1 MKVTYLYIAMAFVLA
16 CMWACT
22 EDAPES
28 GMANAEASR
37 IYLSAGVDEVR
48 SSRAAYYPTDASGNP
63 LSVPTDNHPLNVSVW
78 ASTTQG
84 VFADNGLTGY
94 TGEVAIHSNAH
105 FKNGDPQLFGDG
117 DIIYPQN
124 KNVYFV
130 GLHPQG
136 SSWVPSAD
144 HTKATFTFTG
154 KEDVMFAPYISGVY
168 GTGKNIKSF
177 EFHHL
182 LTWLRIEMA
191 ADKSKESI
199 FDREEV
205 SKAWGNIV
213 SMTISSQNQVIVDLS
228 KEDFSAN
235 DITFGETTE
244 IFPFYQ
250 KGTDN
255 VYPPDDSSIPT
266 GTQGGEEVAYVMCAP
281 VQCLEKRY
289 DEDGN
294 EVDPSEYI
302 ISIKTENRDLEIP
315 IDLKDENGNP
325 LNGVSTMGKQFTVLL
340 NFKLGNVIGVSAGI
354 SLSAETEWY
363 THGTGTGEL
372 TESLFESNSS
382 N

>member
-16 CMWACT
+16 YMWACT
-22 EDAPES
+22 EDAPEL

-48 SSRAAYYPTDASGNP
+48 SSRAAYYPTDASGKP

-78 ASTTQG
+78 ASTTQD
-84 VFADNGLTGY
+84 VFANNGSTGH
-94 TGEVAIHSNAH
+94 TGEGEVAIHSSAH

-117 DIIYPQN
+117 DIIYPRN

-136 SSWVPSAD
+136 SSWVPSDD

-154 KEDVMFAPYISGVY
+154 KEDVMFAPQISGVY
-168 GTGKNIKSF
+168 GKGKNISPF
-177 EFHHL
+177 IFHHL

-191 ADKSKESI
+191 ADKSES
-199 FDREEV
+199 DVRKREAV
-205 SKAWGNIV
+205 RDAWGKIET
-213 SMTISSQNQVIVDLS
+213 MTISSQNQVIVDLS
-228 KEDFSAN
+228 KELFSAN

-255 VYPPDDSSIPT
+255 VYPVTGGSSIPT

-281 VQCLEKRY
+281 VVCT
-289 DEDGN
+289 N
-294 EVDPSEYI
+294 TANEYI

-325 LNGVSTMGKQFTVLL
+325 LDGVSTMGQQFTVLL

-372 TESLFESNSS
+372 TESLFDSNSS